1 MSLFRDL
8 GQTVGNL
15 LRPDGNPISQ
25 IANAV
30 NVNIG
35 SVRNITNAI
44 SESAATLNLNSLNK
58 IVSDTTKIPLIK
70 SFAFQKPPAGG
81 PPYPNVLEQFASYTP
96 LWTLCCLEPN
106 QFNDP
111 TTYRGNPAALKH
123 VVMSSA
129 GRYDSERANTA
140 YGAPEYFIDNVVMN
154 AQLGGSAKTGNTNVS
169 SFTFEIYEPY
179 SLGLFLQ
186 SLQAAAL
193 DAGFPSYLNDTP
205 YLLKLEFA
213 GFQDNGAI
221 FASSDELTKY
231 FTIKITKVE
240 FNVNEGGSKY
250 KVDASPFHHQGF
262 SDVVNNLT
270 TDLKITG
277 MTVNEVLTS
286 GPQSLCTALNTIQ
299 LEKVDAGQAELPDL
313 YEVVFPVDAS
323 DRVGLDDNSV
333 AEVLRA
339 MADPKAEKT
348 QRIESVDR
356 DAAQDNWGEGEIGYS
371 SMGFSESSG
380 GNYLFKLEGD
390 VYDETTGRIK
400 RDSMS
405 IDPKQREIVFSQGTK
420 ITEIIKMVVL
430 SSEYCVN
437 KLKGEQID
445 DKGMISWFRIDVQIQ
460 LLDYDKVRN
469 IRAKRFIYRVV
480 PFKVSAAIFKNP
492 SSVTAGESNLQ
503 RVIAKRYDYLYTGQ
517 NNDILKFDLT
527 FNGMFYTG
535 VMPRPP
541 SQHTR
546 IANTDQQN
554 AAPDATP
561 QARLKTGDAPESATS
576 ASGSPSVKGDPKL
589 ASPTASGEKT
599 VEQVIADSFNKAF
612 QASSDLT
619 SVKIEILGDL
629 YFLSDS
635 GINSNYLAEY
645 GPNEQVNSDGSMNW
659 EGSQIFVYITWRNPL
674 EPNLGT
680 TGQGGLMGF
689 PDGGAVTPFSG
700 IYHVKSIENRFSN
713 GTFQQTLDLAR
724 QVNQEID
731 YQGQATISKQNQTM
745 YDTTKVEPPKTSPAD
760 TPSELSD
767 AEIAANNA
775 ALGDF
780 MG

>member
-1 MSLFRDL
+1 MPLFKDL

-25 IANAV
+25 VANAV
-30 NVNIG
+30 NVGIG
-35 SVRNITNAI
+35 SARSITNAI
-44 SESAATLNLNSLNK
+44 SESAATLSLSALNK
-58 IVSDTTKIPLIK
+58 VLPDPTKIPLIK
-70 SFAFQKPPAGG
+70 AFAFQKPPAGG
-81 PPYPNVLEQFASYTP
+81 PPYPNTLEQFASYTP

-111 TTYRGNPAALKH
+111 RKYRGNPASLKH
-123 VVMSSA
+123 VVLSSA

-140 YGAPEYFIDNVVMN
+140 YGAPEYFIDNVLMS

-169 SFTFEIYEPY
+169 SFTFEVFEPY

-193 DAGFPSYLNDTP
+193 DAGYPSYLNDTP

-262 SDVVNNLT
+262 SDVVNSVT
-270 TDLKITG
+270 TDVKITG

-286 GPQSLCTALNTIQ
+286 GPQSLCTALNTVQ
-299 LEKVDAGQAELPDL
+299 LEKVDTGQAEVPDL
-313 YEVVFPVDAS
+313 YEIVFPVDSS
-323 DRVGLDDNSV
+323 DPVGLSDNSV
-333 AEVLRA
+333 AEVLKA
-339 MADPKAEKT
+339 MADPNATKT
-348 QRIESVDR
+348 QRIEAVDR
-356 DAAQDNWGEGEIGYS
+356 ELAQENWGEGEIGFS

-380 GNYLFKLEGD
+380 GNYNFKLEGD
-390 VYDETTGRIK
+390 VIDETTGRIK

-405 IDPKQREIVFSQGTK
+405 IDPKQREIVFTQGTK

-430 SSEYCVN
+430 SSEYCVE
-437 KLKGEQID
+437 KLKGEKI

-460 LLDYDKVRN
+460 LLDYDKIRN
-469 IRAKRFIYRVV
+469 VRAKRFIYRVV

-492 SSVTAGESNLQ
+492 SSVSSGENDIQ
-503 RVIAKRYDYLYTGQ
+503 RIIAKRYDYLYSGQ

-535 VMPRPP
+535 IMPRPP
-541 SQHTR
+541 SQN
-546 IANTDQQN
+546 ANVSNADQQN
-554 AAPDATP
+554 AVPDQTP
-561 QARLKTGDAPESATS
+561 QARIKTGDAPSSATS
-576 ASGSPSVKGDPKL
+576 ASGSPAVKGDPKMT
-589 ASPTASGEKT
+589 APSASGEKT
-599 VEQVIADSFNKAF
+599 VGQIIADSFNKAF

-619 SVKIEILGDL
+619 SVKIDILGDL

-635 GINSNYLAEY
+635 GINSNHLAEY
-645 GPNEQVNSDGSMNW
+645 GPNEQINSDGSMNW

-689 PDGGAVTPFSG
+689 PDAGGPTPFSG
-700 IYHVKSIENRFSN
+700 IYHVKSVENRFSN

-731 YQGQATISKQNQTM
+731 YKGQESINKQNQTM
-745 YDTTKVEPPKTSPAD
+745 YDTSRVETPKTSPTD
-760 TPSELSD
+760 TPSVLSD
-767 AEIAANNA
+767 ADIAANNA